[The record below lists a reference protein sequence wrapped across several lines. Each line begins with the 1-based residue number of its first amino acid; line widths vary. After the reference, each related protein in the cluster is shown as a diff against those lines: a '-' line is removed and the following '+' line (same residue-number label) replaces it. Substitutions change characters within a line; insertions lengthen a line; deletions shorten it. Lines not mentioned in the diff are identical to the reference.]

1 MYISMCITLTI
12 TFVIYK
18 YIHVYTCLCEICRRR
33 TYKTKSIT
41 TLVSNV
47 VKCA

>member
-1 MYISMCITLTI
+1 MCITFTI

-18 YIHVYTCLCEICRRR
+18 YIHVYMCVESADEEHT
-33 TYKTKSIT
+33 KKSIT

-47 VKCA
+47 VTCA

>member
-1 MYISMCITLTI
+1 MCITFTI

-18 YIHVYTCLCEICRRR
+18 YIHVYMCVWNLQTKNIQ
-33 TYKTKSIT
+33 KKSIT